1 METIRQVGDSISPN
15 PILRPAGKD
24 GCADLCLKMV
34 KRERTT
40 NKRNR
45 NACYPTPF
53 RRHSP
58 CPFSAKAQSPPPP
71 FIVAILPRFCKNLPD
86 HLFRVAHCHP
96 NS

>member
-1 METIRQVGDSISPN
+1 
-15 PILRPAGKD
+15 
-24 GCADLCLKMV
+24 MV

-53 RRHSP
+53 LRHSP
-58 CPFSAKAQSPPPP
+58 SPNTAKAQGLPPP
-71 FIVAILPRFCKNLPD
+71 FIVAILPRFWKNLPD
-86 HLFRVAHCHP
+86 HVFRVAHRHP